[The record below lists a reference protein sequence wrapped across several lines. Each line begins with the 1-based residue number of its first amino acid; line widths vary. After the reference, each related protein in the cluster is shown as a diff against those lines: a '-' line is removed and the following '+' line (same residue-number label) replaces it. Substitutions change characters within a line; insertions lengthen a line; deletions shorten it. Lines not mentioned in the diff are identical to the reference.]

1 MTFTFHYNVTG
12 PDRKRLVQAI
22 ADIHGCPSRYL
33 GAPTF
38 AYQVDYFTIGRDGSV
53 SFDDSA
59 DSKEIETLVER
70 LAERG
75 FTAEATEDAAQE
87 PETGFCVQLPREGI
101 TDAAL
106 ENLRRMVNSKAS
118 LIRKAIGADSLD
130 IAADAE
136 RVSFLW
142 FQTVPE
148 PEVASAVTMFISRL
162 TETAK
167 GQKRVTARER
177 EVDNEKYAF
186 RCFLLRLGFIG
197 AEYKEA
203 RKVLLRNLT
212 GSSAF
217 KSGSRKAAET
227 ADSPD

>member
-59 DSKEIETLVER
+59 DSKEIETLAER

-75 FTAEATEDAAQE
+75 FTAEAAEDTATE
-87 PETGFCVQLPREGI
+87 PETGFCVRLPREGI

-106 ENLRRMVNSKAS
+106 ENLRRMVDSKAG

-130 IAADAE
+130 ITADAE
-136 RVSFLW
+136 RVSFPW
-142 FQTVPE
+142 FQTAPE
-148 PEVASAVTMFISRL
+148 PEVASAATLFVSRL

-167 GQKRVTARER
+167 TQKRVTAKER

-197 AEYKEA
+197 AEYKAA

-217 KSGSRKAAET
+217 KSGRRGG
-227 ADSPD
+227 ADDAVSE